1 MSSRP
6 GHSGSNHVVL
16 RGVAIAVVGLFAVSA
31 CSSSDDDAT
40 LATTQAQLE
49 DANTKNSELQDNL
62 DASEATNSSLAAEN
76 STAQATNDQLTSSL
90 ADETK
95 RADDAE
101 AQVAAIDAL
110 FPVPVTSS
118 LDGIDV
124 IGSWNM
130 TFTEA
135 FCSGVPACGTPRPVV
150 NANISQGPVG
160 LVITVPTVFTT
171 SLLDVNG
178 NLMAATDSDQI
189 IVCNGA
195 PKSARVSVTLWGDA
209 ITVDQTGVKT
219 LTGLGASVFVEAPD
233 TSGCP
238 AVSVIY
244 GAKLVHA

>member
-1 MSSRP
+1 MSSRL

-135 FCSGVPACGTPRPVV
+135 FCSGVPACGTRARSSMPTSRRARWGLSSLFRRCSPRVC
-150 NANISQGPVG
+150 S
-160 LVITVPTVFTT
+160 T
-171 SLLDVNG
+171 ST
-178 NLMAATDSDQI
+178 AT
-189 IVCNGA
+189 
-195 PKSARVSVTLWGDA
+195 
-209 ITVDQTGVKT
+209 
-219 LTGLGASVFVEAPD
+219 
-233 TSGCP
+233 
-238 AVSVIY
+238 
-244 GAKLVHA
+244 